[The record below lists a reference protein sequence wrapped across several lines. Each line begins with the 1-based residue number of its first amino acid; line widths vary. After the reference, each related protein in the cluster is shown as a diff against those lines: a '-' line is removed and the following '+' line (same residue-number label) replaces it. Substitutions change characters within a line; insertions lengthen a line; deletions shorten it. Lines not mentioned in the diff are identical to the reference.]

1 MANNYARNVIALK
14 QLKGIG
20 NGTILK
26 IPKDKLINAQSI
38 DDLKTLTN
46 STVAELSKAIE
57 CSEQIIKDCTNYN
70 INIISDIDQN
80 YPKYLL
86 KVRDHPPI
94 LFAKGNLDLL
104 TQKNTIAIVGSRK
117 ALSESLNLTKEIS
130 KQFIERNFVI
140 ISGLAEGIDT
150 QAHKTAIEYNGKTI
164 AVLPSDVINIYP
176 PANKQLA
183 NEILKN
189 EGLLLSE
196 YPVNTQMGKYNFI
209 DRDKIQSGLSLGV
222 FVIESKIDGGTMHTA
237 NFCQKHER
245 LLIVLNNL
253 NSELNSYFSGNQELL
268 LKMKQTTNI
277 IDYKKNI
284 EINNYIQ
291 ANTLKD
297 SQKIDYN
304 TKDKQIQEILQ
315 RINYIK
321 ERLLDKDIVII
332 DIQKIIDDTLKCNS
346 QFSDAYYLFDYFPK
360 YLITRDHNSEDILK
374 VKSKDLTKLDY
385 FKSKLLDVL
394 DHNCK
399 FTICTIPSSH
409 KDEINGI
416 TIIAKEL
423 CKSNSNWEDGTEFIK
438 RTKDISQ
445 KHLGEYPEYENE
457 EQSIII
463 DKEKIE
469 GKLILVLDDI
479 CTKGQA
485 IDIIRNKLKEAK
497 AKRIVIITLG
507 KTKHNRT
514 EEEYLEQFEKTR
526 ADELNKRNA
535 KLFK

>member
-57 CSEQIIKDCTNYN
+57 YSEQIIKDCTNYN
-70 INIISDIDQN
+70 INIISDTDQN

-86 KVRDHPPI
+86 KVKDHPPI
-94 LFAKGNLDLL
+94 LFAKGNLELL
-104 TQKNTIAIVGSRK
+104 NQQNTIAIVGSRK
-117 ALSESLNLTKEIS
+117 ALPESINLTKEIS
-130 KQFIERNFVI
+130 KHFIEQDFVI
-140 ISGLAEGIDT
+140 VSGLAEGIDT
-150 QAHKTAIEYNGKTI
+150 QAHKTAIEYKGKTI
-164 AVLPSDVINIYP
+164 AVLPSDIINIYP
-176 PANKQLA
+176 ATNKQLA
-183 NEILKN
+183 QQILDN
-189 EGLLLSE
+189 NGLLLSE
-196 YPVNTQMGKYNFI
+196 YPINSKMGKYNFI

-222 FVIESKIDGGTMHTA
+222 FVVESKIDGGTMHTA

-268 LKMKQTTNI
+268 LKMKQTNNI

-284 EINNYIQ
+284 EINNYITE
-291 ANTLKD
+291 NTLRD
-297 SQKIDYN
+297 PQKIDYN
-304 TKDKQIQEILQ
+304 TKDKQIQQILQ
-315 RINYIK
+315 QINNIK
-321 ERLLDKDIVII
+321 GKLLNNDIVII
-332 DIQKIIDDTLKCNS
+332 NIEKIIDGTLKYND
-346 QFSDAYYLFDYFPK
+346 QLNDAYYLFDYFPK
-360 YLITRDHNSEDILK
+360 YLITRDHDSEDILK
-374 VKSKDLTKLDY
+374 VKSKDATKLDY
-385 FKSKLLDVL
+385 FKLKLLDVL
-394 DHNCK
+394 DHKCK

-409 KDEINGI
+409 KEETNGI

-423 CKSNSNWEDGTEFIK
+423 CKSNINWEDGTEFIK
-438 RTKDISQ
+438 RTKDIPQ
-445 KHLGEYPEYENE
+445 KHLGGYPEYERE
-457 EQSIII
+457 EQSIVI

-485 IDIIRNKLKEAK
+485 IDIIQHKLKDAK
-497 AKRIVIITLG
+497 AKKIIIITLG
-507 KTKHNRT
+507 KTKHNKT
-514 EEEYLEQFEKTR
+514 EEEYLEKFEKTR